1 MPRKPPPFTS
11 PAVASPSIF
20 ERNRLEVAGADA
32 ARRRQVAIERA
43 HHECQ
48 GRPKGKPCT
57 FVAWSHA
64 LESQLEIRE
73 REDDPNRPLVLC
85 LDCQRWFDKYHA
97 RKKAS

>member
-1 MPRKPPPFTS
+1 MPRKPPPTTN
-11 PAVASPSIF
+11 PAVGSQSVF
-20 ERNRLEVAGADA
+20 EQNRAEIAGADQ
-32 ARRRQVAIERA
+32 RRLLAIERA

-64 LESQLEIRE
+64 LEAQLEIRE